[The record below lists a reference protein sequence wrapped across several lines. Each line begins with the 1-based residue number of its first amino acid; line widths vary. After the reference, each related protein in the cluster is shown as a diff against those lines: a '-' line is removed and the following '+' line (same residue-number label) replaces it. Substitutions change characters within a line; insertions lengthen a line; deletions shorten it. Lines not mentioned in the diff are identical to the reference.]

1 MKKLDT
7 DFSQKIIFQFQM
19 EYFFQKVIF
28 LEKKSHYFQLWK
40 KFMHKNGIKRS
51 EGSIFLGILV
61 EKFVI
66 LGFLAC
72 DFRDFLP

>member
-40 KFMHKNGIKRS
+40 KFMHKM
-51 EGSIFLGILV
+51 E
-61 EKFVI
+61 
-66 LGFLAC
+66 
-72 DFRDFLP
+72 